1 MTGSVCADFHSCS
14 SISIS
19 SSCDTFSYSAIR
31 HYIIKAVRRG
41 GLFGI
46 LSKEFHVKRL
56 LLRIFF
62 VPLPAINKKAKKT
75 RIHHQHLNVWERN
88 YRDCGA
94 KIGRFMELTKQFLE
108 KVFSTKRMERYFALY
123 PNDEAKA
130 IRHYECNLMLAESL
144 YVSLSVMEVA
154 LRNALCRELETM
166 TGREDWYAIF
176 STTPELSNLNR
187 YITEAG
193 QHITAR
199 CEQITP
205 SKIVAELTLGFWV
218 SLLNAEYERT
228 LWHALRRAFP
238 YMPRR
243 ERQRRN
249 VSAPLNTFRRF
260 RNRIFHNE
268 SICWNLTRV
277 EEIHAEVLKVIG
289 WMNRDLPEWVE
300 AQERFPAVCADI
312 RKRLEWMK

>member
-1 MTGSVCADFHSCS
+1 
-14 SISIS
+14 
-19 SSCDTFSYSAIR
+19 
-31 HYIIKAVRRG
+31 
-41 GLFGI
+41 
-46 LSKEFHVKRL
+46 
-56 LLRIFF
+56 
-62 VPLPAINKKAKKT
+62 
-75 RIHHQHLNVWERN
+75 
-88 YRDCGA
+88 
-94 KIGRFMELTKQFLE
+94 MELTKQFLE

-123 PNDEAKA
+123 PDDEARA

-144 YVSLSVMEVA
+144 YVSLSVLEVT

-176 STTPELSNLNR
+176 PTTPGLRSLNR
-187 YITEAG
+187 YITEAA
-193 QHITAR
+193 QHIMAR
-199 CEQITP
+199 HEQITP

-218 SLLNAEYERT
+218 SLLNTEYERT
-228 LWHALRRAFP
+228 LWQALRRAFP

-268 SICWNLTRV
+268 SICWNLSRV
-277 EEIHAEVLKVIG
+277 EEIHGDMLKVIG

-300 AQERFPAVCADI
+300 AQERFTTVCAEI
-312 RKRLEWMK
+312 RRRMEWE